1 MKSRVLIFLCC
12 NLAKSILGGFLRVGQ
27 PKGRILGY
35 LCRYGSDVYMHVTF
49 SYWDAH
55 ICMGYGK
62 TDKEERGLLYA
73 REMFIKMGKA
83 RLLYYFGTWQG
94 LHTFPCFTADSDILI
109 VQMRLLLSTRPPYS
123 CSQIQAVPWDPLRIQ
138 Q

>member
-1 MKSRVLIFLCC
+1 
-12 NLAKSILGGFLRVGQ
+12 
-27 PKGRILGY
+27 
-35 LCRYGSDVYMHVTF
+35 
-49 SYWDAH
+49 
-55 ICMGYGK
+55 MGYGK